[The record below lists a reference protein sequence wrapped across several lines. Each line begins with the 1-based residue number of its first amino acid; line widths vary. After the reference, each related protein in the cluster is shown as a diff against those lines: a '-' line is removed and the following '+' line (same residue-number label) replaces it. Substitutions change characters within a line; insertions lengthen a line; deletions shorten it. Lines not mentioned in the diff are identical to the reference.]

1 MSSTP
6 LPPISGPPSYRQT
19 VQPLPA
25 TNSPARS
32 SRWLAG
38 ILVWTLAVLL
48 ASFPVRHSDIWYRL
62 AAGRDLLHGQWNLG
76 TYPPSIRSTWL
87 FNAGLYA
94 IDWLLGEGGLVG
106 LKAMLVGLTAVR
118 MFQLARRRGGLW
130 LPTVVVALALLAMSQ
145 RLPLQPLT
153 LSCFFLVLTAGWI
166 FSESQAGLRGR
177 TRFRLPILFLIWAQ
191 CDPRVVLG
199 FAAVLLTKIGERL
212 DARRV
217 RDREAA
223 TISDATGPGGLG
235 WRQVGV
241 LAVVSCL
248 NPLVLQAVAGGEG
261 IGWLFGEGEQR
272 LVASPFDSLYFAGP
286 GRYPAGWAY
295 HLLLVAGVGRFIF
308 SWFAGRVLWRDWLA
322 WLGLTGGSVLEVTWV
337 PLWAAWSGLVLGP
350 QAMAWLAER
359 LPSGPAWDWR
369 PLRAVAF
376 CWMLGWIVCAW
387 PGWLQGPPFEPRR
400 WGFDLP
406 QAAEQMAQLLADWQ
420 ARGRLSPDAVG
431 VHLQAETAAAV
442 AWFAPTVRAVWDR
455 SLRERLA
462 NADTPSDEQDAW
474 QRAAPR
480 GYLVVS
486 DNDRTRLLVILE
498 RLLGDP
504 KRWTLWTVVG
514 DIALV
519 GWGDGSAGG
528 AGGLAW
534 DMETE
539 AFANASPL
547 PSMERPAIS
556 EPLGRWWRAFTT
568 PAVTRTADRDAAVM
582 NLLLAEV
589 FRRQAPVRHLTAWE
603 ASELAGWVGAMA
615 PWSHADAA
623 LMVVDSLLRRNLF
636 EPPLPEGESVKPGPF
651 VQKVLDWQH
660 TFTQYR
666 DDTPSALIY
675 LALRAARRAVWLD
688 PEDARSHLVLGECY
702 LRLMHS
708 TRERVWRVRV
718 PELAD
723 LRRAQ
728 ASYALNRAVALDPD
742 LAQAHFHLGALYS
755 DMGYLDLAAEHRR
768 RYLELIRRGP
778 LPAQV
783 DLKEYLNSLERAERE
798 LTQLERRLRDLR
810 DAWANEASGRRV
822 GDRAELAA
830 RRGLAGEALRTLLA
844 SDVSAFG
851 SQGLRLELRLL
862 LGTGRA
868 VDVIDAMEPDQ
879 QAVLGTLSYS
889 WTRAEALAAVGNYDG
904 ALEECSRLAQP
915 AGGSPLSGE
924 GERAVIALF
933 VTRAVA
939 EGSPIGKTCPTACLS
954 AQQQAELINRA
965 VAVVNQTRQRADAL
979 ALRGLLAVEAG
990 RFDVAAESID
1000 RAFTLGMAEGANR
1013 DSDWDFRAREIARS
1027 VADWLS
1033 ARSR

>member
-1 MSSTP
+1 
-6 LPPISGPPSYRQT
+6 
-19 VQPLPA
+19 
-25 TNSPARS
+25 
-32 SRWLAG
+32 
-38 ILVWTLAVLL
+38 
-48 ASFPVRHSDIWYRL
+48 
-62 AAGRDLLHGQWNLG
+62 
-76 TYPPSIRSTWL
+76 
-87 FNAGLYA
+87 
-94 IDWLLGEGGLVG
+94 
-106 LKAMLVGLTAVR
+106 
-118 MFQLARRRGGLW
+118 
-130 LPTVVVALALLAMSQ
+130 
-145 RLPLQPLT
+145 
-153 LSCFFLVLTAGWI
+153 
-166 FSESQAGLRGR
+166 
-177 TRFRLPILFLIWAQ
+177 
-191 CDPRVVLG
+191 
-199 FAAVLLTKIGERL
+199 
-212 DARRV
+212 
-217 RDREAA
+217 
-223 TISDATGPGGLG
+223 
-235 WRQVGV
+235 
-241 LAVVSCL
+241 
-248 NPLVLQAVAGGEG
+248 
-261 IGWLFGEGEQR
+261 
-272 LVASPFDSLYFAGP
+272 
-286 GRYPAGWAY
+286 
-295 HLLLVAGVGRFIF
+295 
-308 SWFAGRVLWRDWLA
+308 
-322 WLGLTGGSVLEVTWV
+322 
-337 PLWAAWSGLVLGP
+337 
-350 QAMAWLAER
+350 
-359 LPSGPAWDWR
+359 
-369 PLRAVAF
+369 
-376 CWMLGWIVCAW
+376 
-387 PGWLQGPPFEPRR
+387 
-400 WGFDLP
+400 
-406 QAAEQMAQLLADWQ
+406 
-420 ARGRLSPDAVG
+420 
-431 VHLQAETAAAV
+431 
-442 AWFAPTVRAVWDR
+442 
-455 SLRERLA
+455 
-462 NADTPSDEQDAW
+462 
-474 QRAAPR
+474 
-480 GYLVVS
+480 
-486 DNDRTRLLVILE
+486 
-498 RLLGDP
+498 
-504 KRWTLWTVVG
+504 
-514 DIALV
+514 
-519 GWGDGSAGG
+519 
-528 AGGLAW
+528 
-534 DMETE
+534 
-539 AFANASPL
+539 
-547 PSMERPAIS
+547 
-556 EPLGRWWRAFTT
+556 
-568 PAVTRTADRDAAVM
+568 
-582 NLLLAEV
+582 
-589 FRRQAPVRHLTAWE
+589 
-603 ASELAGWVGAMA
+603 
-615 PWSHADAA
+615 
-623 LMVVDSLLRRNLF
+623 
-636 EPPLPEGESVKPGPF
+636 
-651 VQKVLDWQH
+651 
-660 TFTQYR
+660 
-666 DDTPSALIY
+666 
-675 LALRAARRAVWLD
+675 
-688 PEDARSHLVLGECY
+688 LVLGECY